1 MNPIFQAVMSRVV
14 AELNS
19 RCPVCDGRLET
30 VSSGKHRRRRCV
42 MCGADVPGR
51 ASNHPTRA
59 RLFGRGTRA
68 NRPVRWPAQRLSRPR
83 S

>member
-14 AELNS
+14 AQISS

-42 MCGADVPGR
+42 TCGADVPRRVSG
-51 ASNHPTRA
+51 HPTSGRPYEGGARA
-59 RLFGRGTRA
+59 R
-68 NRPVRWPAQRLSRPR
+68 RPFRWPSQRRSRGR